1 MSQQRRR
8 DDDRPGHREG
18 RGRRDGGDSGQR
30 DGRGPRQRDGRGPRR
45 RGPDTTG
52 ARDVALAV
60 LTDVDEADAYANLL
74 LPSRLRQAGLDAR
87 DASLTTELTYGTLR
101 GLGLYDAVVEAAAD
115 RHPADLDPRTAS
127 AVRMGAHQLLS
138 MRIADHAAVSET
150 VDALRRAGGGRASGL
165 VNAVLRRVSAQDREA
180 WLTQLTADRSPDD
193 ALALTTSH
201 PAWIVRALRIALRGH
216 GRGGDGLD
224 DALRSVLEADN
235 TPAKVSLA
243 ALPGH
248 ADRDDLVAR
257 AGNGAALTAGDLSP
271 IGLVLSA
278 GDPRDVPGVSAATV
292 RVQDQGSQL
301 VALAL
306 AHADT
311 TASPRWLD
319 LCAGPGGKTAV
330 LGGIAAGRDGHVH
343 AVDSS
348 SHRTRLV
355 EDSTQASRGSVDIA
369 HADGRTVGTDRPGE
383 FSGVLVDV
391 PCTGLGAL
399 RRRPEARWRRRP
411 DDVAALAPLQ
421 SALLRS
427 AIDAC
432 RPGGIIAYSTC
443 SPHWAETAG
452 IVDEAL
458 DSGDV
463 AVLDAPAVLA
473 RLSGRAADT
482 FASASRGD
490 GRYAQMWPDIHGS
503 DAMFLALLVRR

>member
-1 MSQQRRR
+1 MSEQ
-8 DDDRPGHREG
+8 
-18 RGRRDGGDSGQR
+18 GRRGGGSPRHR
-30 DGRGPRQRDGRGPRR
+30 DGRSPRQRDGKGTRR
-45 RGPDTTG
+45 RGPEAIG
-52 ARDVALAV
+52 PRDVALAV
-60 LTDVDEADAYANLL
+60 LTEVDEADAYANLL

-127 AVRMGAHQLLS
+127 AVRMGVHQLLS
-138 MRIADHAAVSET
+138 MRVADHAAVSET

-165 VNAVLRRVSAQDREA
+165 VNAVLRRVSAKDRDA
-180 WLTQLTADRSPDD
+180 WLEELRADRGADD

-224 DALRSVLEADN
+224 DALLSVLDADN
-235 TPAKVSLA
+235 SPAKVSLA
-243 ALPGH
+243 VLPGL
-248 ADRDDLVAR
+248 ADRDELIDR
-257 AGNGAALTAGDLSP
+257 AAERAALAAGELSP
-271 IGLVLSA
+271 IGVVLA
-278 GDPRDVPGVSAATV
+278 LGDPRDVPGVATAQV

-311 TASPRWLD
+311 TESPRWLD

-330 LGGIAAGRDGHVH
+330 LGAVATGRDGRVH

-355 EDSTQASRGSVDIA
+355 EESTEGSRGTVDVV
-369 HADGRTVGTDRPGE
+369 HADGRTVGADHPGE

-432 RPGGIIAYSTC
+432 RPGGVIAYSTC

-452 IVDEAL
+452 IVDEAV

-463 AVLDAPAVLA
+463 DVLDAPAVLA
-473 RLSGRAADT
+473 AVSGRDAST
-482 FASASRGD
+482 FASASRGE